1 VFSIEFIVVH
11 RKANLPKVVGA
22 HTATSRLARSLYGR
36 EQQTNQDPNDRNN
49 NKQFDER
56 ERSMGT
62 RS

>member
-1 VFSIEFIVVH
+1 MH
-11 RKANLPKVVGA
+11 RETNLPEVVGA
-22 HTATSRLARSLYGR
+22 HTATRGLTRGLHGR

-49 NKQFDER
+49 NKQLNKR